1 MDKNRLIMQNLMTD
15 EVPWHR
21 MTTAYGRA
29 TKFTE
34 YFKSLYD
41 MSDIQQ
47 LENTDLDKAA
57 RKLQELL
64 LKRHKTFC

>member
-1 MDKNRLIMQNLMTD
+1 MDKNRLIMQILMTD

-29 TKFTE
+29 TKFPE

-41 MSDIQQ
+41 MSDMQQ
-47 LENTDLDKAA
+47 LENTDLDNEA

-64 LKRHKTFC
+64 LKRYKTFY

>member
-29 TKFTE
+29 TKFPE

-41 MSDIQQ
+41 MSDMQR
-47 LENTDLDKAA
+47 LE
-57 RKLQELL
+57 R
-64 LKRHKTFC
+64 R

>member
-1 MDKNRLIMQNLMTD
+1 MDKNRLIMQILMTD

-29 TKFTE
+29 TKFPE